1 VCSQVGVSKR
11 ELEQKFYSFVFV
23 SLFTGGLFYNRDQTV
38 GFSIR
43 FWFCCSMPPTS
54 SSASTAE
61 VPNPD
66 PLPSSYTLAEVS
78 QPPQSQNGIEP
89 VASSSTAAA
98 ATVQN
103 PNQKRE
109 GGRYTSSQSAAD
121 PVIAPGFGTLKDL
134 KRLARELS
142 VGNPTPLPVEA
153 VLAIMESRGRGIR
166 SSRSGTSGEQDADA
180 SAGGKS
186 SMAWTDFMNSEGVA
200 TATTTTTARESTN
213 KRERGKESAEV
224 TAASAAA
231 ASTQSRIYNLP
242 QPVVTSSSKKK
253 SKVSATAGG
262 VLLQTGTLDVSI
274 VGRSKT
280 SKAQMIEEAHCLTC
294 PTRILLPKIQ
304 IRSVHTAGH
313 SCHSIAISVQGECYG
328 WGRNENQQLGSSS
341 SPNHGPSST
350 LPSNVYQPTLLDVP
364 GPVHSAATGKSH
376 TLLLLNDGTLCA
388 AGSNKLGQCGIK
400 SNMETVAN
408 FRKCV
413 FENDEFDNTI
423 LQVRFSKE
431 NQVFE

>member
-1 VCSQVGVSKR
+1 
-11 ELEQKFYSFVFV
+11 
-23 SLFTGGLFYNRDQTV
+23 
-38 GFSIR
+38 
-43 FWFCCSMPPTS
+43 MPPTS

-61 VPNPD
+61 DPNPD
-66 PLPSSYTLAEVS
+66 PLPASSAEVS
-78 QPPQSQNGIEP
+78 QSQQNGIEEP
-89 VASSSTAAA
+89 ATSAA
-98 ATVQN
+98 VVKN
-103 PNQKRE
+103 PKK
-109 GGRYTSSQSAAD
+109 GGRYTTSHSAAAD

-134 KRLARELS
+134 KRLARDLS

-166 SSRSGTSGEQDADA
+166 SSRSGTSSGETNADA

-186 SMAWTDFMNSEGVA
+186 SMAWMDFMSSEGVA
-200 TATTTTTARESTN
+200 PATTTTTTTQESTS
-213 KRERGKESAEV
+213 KRERGKESAKV
-224 TAASAAA
+224 TAAS
-231 ASTQSRIYNLP
+231 SSQSRVYNLP
-242 QPVVTSSSKKK
+242 QPIASASSKKK
-253 SKVSATAGG
+253 SKGNATVGG

-313 SCHSIAISVQGECYG
+313 SCHSIAISVQGECFG

-341 SPNHGPSST
+341 SPNHGSSSP

-376 TLLLLNDGTLCA
+376 TILLLTDGTLCA

-400 SNMETVAN
+400 SNMENVAN

-413 FENDEFDNTI
+413 FVNDDDDNSI
-423 LQVRFSKE
+423 VQVRFSGKPE
-431 NQVFE
+431 LNGDLCSFHNPDSLLLLIINRWHAEKNSQVRGTIDVMTCLDATTRTSVSFVRE